1 VGKMGE
7 KQDIETLRK
16 EVTELRKTVYSLKN
30 TIIELTNHIESSD
43 TPFEGTQYSMFP
55 DKSNC
60 LDGDAS
66 WDRLVNLMQKED
78 RGLTATELAEKWGKS
93 RSRTSEVLNK
103 LAENG
108 QIIKYR
114 DGRMI
119 RFRSAED

>member
-1 VGKMGE
+1 MGE
-7 KQDIETLRK
+7 DKEIEELRK
-16 EVTELRKTVYSLKN
+16 EVTELRKTVYSLKD
-30 TIIELTNHIESSD
+30 TIIELTNHIEGSE
-43 TPFEGTQYSMFP
+43 TPFEGAQYSVFS

-60 LDGDAS
+60 LEGDAS
-66 WDRLVNLMQKED
+66 WDRLVNLMHNED
-78 RGLTATELAEKWGKS
+78 RGLTAAELAEKWGKS

>member
-1 VGKMGE
+1 ME
-7 KQDIETLRK
+7 KNQEIEALRK
-16 EVTELRKTVYSLKN
+16 EVKELRKTVYSLKD
-30 TIIELTNHIESSD
+30 TIIELTNQIETVSSES
-43 TPFEGTQYSMFP
+43 PLEGGQYAIFP
-55 DKSNC
+55 NKSNC

-66 WDRLVNLMQKED
+66 WDRLVNLLHSED
-78 RGLTATELAEKWGKS
+78 NGLTATELSEKWGKS

-119 RFRSAED
+119 RFRSAEE

>member
-1 VGKMGE
+1 MGE
-7 KQDIETLRK
+7 GQDIEKLRK
-16 EVTELRKTVYSLKN
+16 EVIELRKTVYSLKD
-30 TIIELTNHIESSD
+30 TIIELTNQIE
-43 TPFEGTQYSMFP
+43 TGTSGSPYDGGQYSIFP
-55 DKSNC
+55 DRSNC
-60 LDGDAS
+60 LEGDAS
-66 WDRLVNLMQKED
+66 WDRLVNLMHNED
-78 RGLTATELAEKWGKS
+78 RGLTAAELAEKWGKS

>member
-1 VGKMGE
+1 VE
-7 KQDIETLRK
+7 ENQDIEALRK
-16 EVTELRKTVYSLKN
+16 EVTELRKSVYSLKD
-30 TIIELTNHIESSD
+30 TIIELTNQIETGSSES
-43 TPFEGTQYSMFP
+43 PFDGGQYSIFP
-55 DKSNC
+55 NRSNC

-66 WDRLVNLMQKED
+66 WDRLVNMLHKED
-78 RGLTATELAEKWGKS
+78 SGLTAAELAEKWGKS

-119 RFRSAED
+119 RFRSAEE

>member
-1 VGKMGE
+1 ME
-7 KQDIETLRK
+7 ENQDIKALRK
-16 EVTELRKTVYSLKN
+16 EVTELRKTVYSLKD
-30 TIIELTNHIESSD
+30 TIIELTNQIETGNSES
-43 TPFEGTQYSMFP
+43 PYEGGQYTIFP
-55 DKSNC
+55 NRSNC

-66 WDRLVNLMQKED
+66 WERLVNMLHNED
-78 RGLTATELAEKWGKS
+78 CGLTATELAEKWGKS

-119 RFRSAED
+119 RFRTAED

>member
-1 VGKMGE
+1 ME
-7 KQDIETLRK
+7 KNQDIEALRK
-16 EVTELRKTVYSLKN
+16 EVKELRKTVYSLKD
-30 TIIELTNHIESSD
+30 TIIELTNQIETASSD
-43 TPFEGTQYSMFP
+43 SPLEGGQYSIFP
-55 DKSNC
+55 NKSNC

-66 WDRLVNLMQKED
+66 WDRLVNLMQTED
-78 RGLTATELAEKWGKS
+78 SGLTAAELAEKWGKS

-119 RFRSAED
+119 RFRSAEE

>member
-1 VGKMGE
+1 MIE
-7 KQDIETLRK
+7 NQDIEELRK

-30 TIIELTNHIESSD
+30 TIIELTNQIETGSTGS
-43 TPFEGTQYSMFP
+43 PIEGGQYTVFP
-55 DKSNC
+55 NKSNC
-60 LDGDAS
+60 LEGDAS
-66 WDRLVNLMQKED
+66 WDRLVNLLHDED
-78 RGLTATELAEKWGKS
+78 SGLTATELAEKWGKS

-119 RFRSAED
+119 RFRSAEE

>member
-1 VGKMGE
+1 ME
-7 KQDIETLRK
+7 ENQDIEALRK
-16 EVTELRKTVYSLKN
+16 EVTELRKSVYSLKD
-30 TIIELTNHIESSD
+30 TIIELTNQIETGSSES
-43 TPFEGTQYSMFP
+43 PFDGGQYSIFP
-55 DKSNC
+55 NRSNC

-66 WDRLVNLMQKED
+66 WDRLVNMLHKED
-78 RGLTATELAEKWGKS
+78 SGLTAAELAEKWGKS

-119 RFRSAED
+119 RFRSAEE

>member
-1 VGKMGE
+1 MKDN
-7 KQDIETLRK
+7 QDIEALRK
-16 EVTELRKTVYSLKN
+16 EITELRKTVYSLKD
-30 TIIELTNHIESSD
+30 TIIELTNQIETGNSD
-43 TPFEGTQYSMFP
+43 SPYEDGKYSLFP
-55 DKSNC
+55 DRSNC

-66 WDRLVNLMQKED
+66 WDRLVTLMHKED
-78 RGLTATELAEKWGKS
+78 SGLTAAELAEKWGKS

-119 RFRSAED
+119 RFRSAEE

>member
-1 VGKMGE
+1 MKE
-7 KQDIETLRK
+7 NQEIDSLRK
-16 EVTELRKTVYSLKN
+16 EVIELRKTVYNLKD
-30 TIIELTNHIESSD
+30 TIIELTNQIEIVNSES
-43 TPFEGTQYSMFP
+43 PFEGGQYNIFP
-55 DKSNC
+55 NRSNC

-66 WDRLVNLMQKED
+66 WERLINLLHNED
-78 RGLTATELAEKWGKS
+78 RGLTAAELAEKWGKS

-119 RFRSAED
+119 RFRSAEE

>member
-1 VGKMGE
+1 
-7 KQDIETLRK
+7 
-16 EVTELRKTVYSLKN
+16 
-30 TIIELTNHIESSD
+30 
-43 TPFEGTQYSMFP
+43 
-55 DKSNC
+55 C

-66 WDRLVNLMQKED
+66 WDRLVNLMHNED
-78 RGLTATELAEKWGKS
+78 SGLTAAELAEKWGKS

-119 RFRSAED
+119 RFRSAEE

>member
-1 VGKMGE
+1 MSK
-7 KQDIETLRK
+7 KQDIEKLREEVK
-16 EVTELRKTVYSLKN
+16 ELKKTVYSLKN
-30 TIIELTNHIESSD
+30 TIIELSNQIETGSTES
-43 TPFEGTQYSMFP
+43 PYEGGHYSVFP
-55 DKSNC
+55 DRGTA

-66 WDRLVNLMQKED
+66 WDRLVNLLHEED
-78 RGLTATELAEKWGKS
+78 SGLTATELAEKWGKS

-119 RFRSAED
+119 RFRSAD

>member
-1 VGKMGE
+1 MGE
-7 KQDIETLRK
+7 EQDIEALRK
-16 EVTELRKTVYSLKN
+16 EVTELRKTVYSLKD
-30 TIIELTNHIESSD
+30 TIIELTNQIETGSSD
-43 TPFEGTQYSMFP
+43 TPFEGGQYSVFA
-55 DKSNC
+55 DRTNC
-60 LDGDAS
+60 LEGDAS

-78 RGLTATELAEKWGKS
+78 SGLTATELAEKWGKS

-119 RFRSAED
+119 RVRSAEE